1 MKIKIIGGICLLA
14 FFAMIYSCQSDA
26 SIEYSRY
33 YSAGVVV
40 YQNHCQNCHG
50 DKGQGLNGLIPPL
63 TDTLLLKGYN
73 NKLACQ
79 LKNGLKGK
87 ITVGGKDFESTMPA
101 SDLSPIEMAQVI
113 TYVTN
118 SFGNKQGLFTDDQVQ
133 TALNN
138 CGK

>member
-1 MKIKIIGGICLLA
+1 MKIKIIGGICLLV
-14 FFAMIYSCQSDA
+14 FCAMIYSCQSDA

-33 YSAGVVV
+33 YSAGVGV

-63 TDTLLLKGYN
+63 TDTVLLKGYKN
-73 NKLACQ
+73 QLTCQ
-79 LKNGLKGK
+79 LKNGLSGK
-87 ITVGGKDFESTMPA
+87 ITVGGKEFEGIMPA
-101 SDLSPIEMAQVI
+101 TGLSPIDMAQVI

-138 CGK
+138 CTK

>member
-1 MKIKIIGGICLLA
+1 MKIKILGGICLLA

-26 SIEYSRY
+26 AIEYSRY
-33 YSAGVVV
+33 YSAGAIV
-40 YQNHCQNCHG
+40 YQSHCQNCHG

-63 TDTLLLKGYN
+63 TDTALLKSYN
-73 NKLACQ
+73 NKLTCQ
-79 LKNGLKGK
+79 LKNGLSGK
-87 ITVGGKDFESTMPA
+87 INVAGKEFEGTMPA
-101 SDLSPIEMAQVI
+101 TDFSPIEMAQVI

>member
-1 MKIKIIGGICLLA
+1 MKTTILGVICLLA

-33 YSAGVVV
+33 YSAGAIV

-63 TDTLLLKGYN
+63 TDTVLLKGYS

-79 LKNGLKGK
+79 LKNGLSGK
-87 ITVGGKDFESTMPA
+87 IYVANKEFEAIMPA
-101 SDLSPIEMAQVI
+101 TDLSPIEMAQVI

-133 TALNN
+133 TALNH

>member
-63 TDTLLLKGYN
+63 TDTILLKGYN

-79 LKNGLKGK
+79 LKNGLNGK
-87 ITVGGKDFESTMPA
+87 ITVGGKDFEGTMPT